1 MNFKRLFFYL
11 LLNVIVSAGT
21 VLIVLNIWD
30 RVNHPETPTPE
41 AVSLLPT
48 AIASAIPPTATSIPE
63 PTMALRPYEV
73 SSGETL
79 GEIALQFEVSVDQ
92 LLEINNLDDPDDLAT
107 GMILFVPAS
116 NQSTANSQD
125 EVPPETDQSD
135 EPKASQ
141 AIILAPEDSNIKI
154 ASIVGVDDLATEH
167 IQIRSVS
174 SDALPLEG
182 WRLETDD
189 GLVFIFPN
197 ITLFE
202 YGAIDLYSHAGIN
215 SVVALYWGRSTPVFE
230 SGDRAVIYDAEDNV
244 QAIYSIP

>member
-11 LLNVIVSAGT
+11 LINVIVSAVT

-30 RVNHPETPTPE
+30 RVNHAETSAPES
-41 AVSLLPT
+41 VSLLPT
-48 AIASAIPPTATSIPE
+48 AIASAIPPTATPILE

-73 SSGETL
+73 GSGETL
-79 GEIALQFEVSVDQ
+79 GEIALLFEINVDQ
-92 LLEINNLDDPDDLAT
+92 LLEINNLDNPDDLAT
-107 GMILFVPAS
+107 GMILFVPAAGS
-116 NQSTANSQD
+116 LAKTPQD
-125 EVPPETDQSD
+125 EIPPETEQAD

-141 AIILAPEDSNIKI
+141 MVILPPDDPNIKI

-174 SDALPLEG
+174 SQALPLEG

-189 GLVFIFPN
+189 GLFFIFPN

-202 YGAIDLYSHAGIN
+202 YGAIDLYSRAGIN
-215 SVVALYWGRSTPVFE
+215 SVVALYWGHSSPVFE
-230 SGDRAVIYDAEDNV
+230 SGDRAVIYDAEGNV
-244 QAIYSIP
+244 QAVYSIP

>member
-30 RVNHPETPTPE
+30 RTNHPETPTTE

-48 AIASAIPPTATSIPE
+48 AIASALPPTNTPIPE
-63 PTMALRPYEV
+63 PTLALRPYEV
-73 SSGETL
+73 GSGETL
-79 GEIALQFEVSVDQ
+79 GEIALQFDISVDQ
-92 LLEINNLDDPDDLAT
+92 LLEINTLDNPDDLAT
-107 GMILFVPAS
+107 GMILFVPVS
-116 NQSTANSQD
+116 GSSTEIPHD
-125 EVPPETDQSD
+125 EIPAETQPADQ
-135 EPKASQ
+135 PKASQ
-141 AIILAPEDSNIKI
+141 EIILAPDDSNIKI
-154 ASIVGVDDLATEH
+154 VSIVGVDDLATEH

-174 SDALPLEG
+174 SEALPLEG

-189 GLVFIFPN
+189 GLVFVFPN

-202 YGAIDLYSHAGIN
+202 YGAIDLYSRAGIN

-230 SGDRAVIYDAEDNV
+230 SGNRTVIYDAEGNV
-244 QAIYSIP
+244 QAVYSIP